1 MKLRIDKC
9 YKGEFDA
16 MMSDALAANGGTDT
30 TFETP
35 SSWVAPYPQ
44 YQQGWWKIFLP
55 SGTK

>member
-30 TFETP
+30 KFEAP

-55 SGTK
+55 SDK